1 MQRNIAKSK
10 PKSKL
15 KKGKQPVTVY
25 NRDVI
30 CLPSSYSKHG
40 LKSISIP
47 RGNSLIRLAEMGLQ
61 GKVTFNS
68 TMNEEEIFSEIRS
81 AFAEPMGQN
90 PSFPFTFLQASGSG
104 TKSLAVP
111 SLSFHWTTQ
120 EVCKLGKTCIYILA
134 EEKLANEDVKVCL
147 SKFVFL

>member
-1 MQRNIAKSK
+1 MQRNVAKSK

-30 CLPSSYSKHG
+30 CLPSSSSKHG

-90 PSFPFTFLQASGSG
+90 PSFPFTFLQASGFRLWYKVSCCSIIVQFIPLDN
-104 TKSLAVP
+104 TRSLQIGENMHIY
-111 SLSFHWTTQ
+111 FGRG
-120 EVCKLGKTCIYILA
+120 EV
-134 EEKLANEDVKVCL
+134 
-147 SKFVFL
+147 SK